1 MAAMAVR
8 ANGFEEPAAAV
19 ELRSS
24 AAIFALP
31 PELEA
36 HEPIE
41 ARGGT
46 RDSVRL
52 LVTRG
57 TEGRAQHAS
66 FRQLPYFF
74 SPGDVLVLNVSATVP
89 AALKA
94 RSADDVA
101 YPLHV
106 STGLPG
112 GIWIVEP
119 RDYAP
124 RAGETAALPA
134 DATVTYLSP
143 YRDSHRLW
151 LARLDGVRTLSRY
164 LGEHGAPITYRHVH
178 GQWPLQMYQTAY
190 ATAPG
195 SAEMPSAGRP
205 FTAEVLD
212 RLRAFGVD
220 IARVVLHAGVSSLER
235 DEPPHEEYFEVP
247 PETAALIGKA
257 RAKGTRVIGVGT
269 TSVRA
274 LESAT
279 DNHGDVVAARGW
291 TDLVI
296 APERSIASVDGML
309 TGFHEPQ
316 SSHLAIL
323 QALVG
328 PIHVASAYEQALAGR
343 YLWHAFGDSHL
354 LLRK

>member
-1 MAAMAVR
+1 MSALAL
-8 ANGFEEPAAAV
+8 GLP
-19 ELRSS
+19 LSHPHRSGPVALS
-24 AAIFALP
+24 FTLP

-41 ARGGT
+41 ARGGA

-57 TEGRAQHAS
+57 AEGRAQQAH

-74 SPGDVLVLNVSATVP
+74 SPGDVLVLNVSATIP
-89 AALKA
+89 AALRA
-94 RSADDVA
+94 CAADGTEHA
-101 YPLHV
+101 LHV

-119 RDYAP
+119 RNYTP
-124 RAGETAALPA
+124 RAGEVSSLAAGA
-134 DATVTYLSP
+134 FVTYLAP
-143 YRDSHRLW
+143 YRDSQRLW
-151 LARLDGVRTLSRY
+151 LARFDAVNDLLQY
-164 LGEHGAPITYRHVH
+164 LREHGAPIVYRHVR
-178 GQWPLQMYQTAY
+178 GTWPLETFQTVY
-190 ATAPG
+190 ATEPG

-205 FTAEVLD
+205 FSPGVLEQ
-212 RLRAFGVD
+212 LRSLGVG
-220 IARVVLHAGVSSLER
+220 ITSVVLHAGVGSLER

-247 PETAALIGKA
+247 AETARTISVA
-257 RAKGTRVIGVGT
+257 RAARKRVIAVGT

-274 LESAT
+274 LESAI
-279 DNHGDVVAARGW
+279 DEHGEVVAARGW

-296 APERSIASVDGML
+296 SPTRQLSSVDAML

-328 PIHVASAYEQALAGR
+328 PAHVERAYAAALDGR
-343 YLWHAFGDSHL
+343 YLWHEFGDSHL
-354 LLRK
+354 LFRT

>member
-1 MAAMAVR
+1 MVVR
-8 ANGFEEPAAAV
+8 ASAFEGREANL

-24 AAIFALP
+24 ATSFTVP

-57 TEGRAQHAS
+57 AEGRAQHAS

-89 AALKA
+89 AALRA
-94 RSADDVA
+94 RTVEGLE
-101 YPLHV
+101 YVLHI

-112 GIWIVEP
+112 GISIVEP
-119 RDYAP
+119 RNYAP
-124 RAGETAALPA
+124 RAGETALLPA
-134 DATVTYLSP
+134 NAVVTYLSP

-151 LARLDGVRTLSRY
+151 LARLDGVGSLSSY
-164 LGEHGAPITYRHVH
+164 LSEHGAPITYRHLR
-178 GQWPLQMYQTAY
+178 GLWPLEMYQTTY
-190 ATAPG
+190 ATDPG

-205 FTAEVLD
+205 FTTELLD
-212 RLRAFGVD
+212 RLRAFGVGL
-220 IARVVLHAGVSSLER
+220 ARVLLHAGVSSLER

-247 PETAALIGKA
+247 PETAALIAKA
-257 RAKGTRVIGVGT
+257 RTQRTRVIAVGT

-279 DNHGDVVAARGW
+279 DEHGDVVAARGW

-316 SSHLAIL
+316 SSHLAML
-323 QALVG
+323 EALVG
-328 PIHVASAYEQALAGR
+328 PAHLARAYDQALAGR
-343 YLWHAFGDSHL
+343 YLWHEFGDSHL
-354 LLRK
+354 LLR